1 MERLRLRAATLA
13 DLEAIERA
21 WLTTFGGGPGAALS
35 GVPFEVALA
44 VRLAL
49 RRAAPDPAGGCYVA
63 CDGPALAGVI
73 AVETAETAARPGVA
87 ALRHLRPLGLPAAL
101 RLLVRLW
108 TTTYRPARDEA
119 YLCGLAI
126 APPYRRRGVGS
137 GLVALAE
144 AAARRQG
151 KRVASCLIARD
162 NTASLA
168 LARRCG
174 FREAAAPAPPA
185 ARLLRRVP
193 GRLPT
198 MRFVK
203 VLAPTRSA
211 GPGGTPP
218 IDRPPEATC
227 R

>member
-1 MERLRLRAATLA
+1 LRAATPA

-49 RRAAPDPAGGCYVA
+49 RRAVPDPAGGCYVA

-73 AVETAETAARPGVA
+73 VVETAETAARPGVS

-101 RLLVRLW
+101 RLLVRVW
-108 TTTYRPARDEA
+108 TTAYRPARDEA

-126 APPYRRRGVGS
+126 APPYRGRGIGT

-151 KRVASCLIARD
+151 KRVASCVIAQ
-162 NTASLA
+162 NNAASLA
-168 LARRCG
+168 LARKRG
-174 FREAAAPAPPA
+174 FREAAAPASPPT
-185 ARLLRRVP
+185 RLLRRVP
-193 GRLPT
+193 GRIPTVRLVKALASSRREVGSGGALRQPAPLP
-198 MRFVK
+198 
-203 VLAPTRSA
+203 
-211 GPGGTPP
+211 
-218 IDRPPEATC
+218 
-227 R
+227 